1 MKTMTCSQMGG
12 TCDAKV
18 QGATEDEMM
27 KNGMMHL
34 EEAHPE
40 MAATI
45 KATPM
50 DDPMMKE
57 WGEKFHTD
65 FEATPEDGE

>member
-1 MKTMTCSQMGG
+1 MGG
-12 TCDAKV
+12 MCDAKV

-27 KNGMMHL
+27 GNGMIHL
-34 EEAHPE
+34 EKAHPE

-45 KATPM
+45 KATSM

-57 WGEKFHTD
+57 WGEKFHAD
-65 FEATPEDGE
+65 YEATLEDAE